1 VSRRRRR
8 RNVDGPFDDD
18 EVFAIT
24 LFCDP
29 ERLSESSWARVAN
42 LEDRWRRYGGAVLA
56 VQAEADREHQQWI
69 DEKRAA
75 GYTRWPDHE
84 PGLPILIAAYGVPD
98 GWTPADLPIER
109 TN

>member
-8 RNVDGPFDDD
+8 RNVDGSFSED

-42 LEDRWRRYGGAVLA
+42 FEDRWRRYGGAVLDQQVKA
-56 VQAEADREHQQWI
+56 DLEAQAWI
-69 DEKRAA
+69 EEQRAL
-75 GYTRWPDHE
+75 GYTAWADHE
-84 PGLPILIAAYGVPD
+84 SGLPDLIRAYGVPD
-98 GWTPADLPIER
+98 GWTPADPPTER
-109 TN
+109 